1 MSPRRPNLSSP
12 PVIAG
17 VVVVLAVLVVVNVR
31 TFAPHRARGRAP
43 AASEVRVQAHPSLPM
58 DLEEVLLQAGK
69 SAVGL
74 GEPVTGPRPAV
85 TRDPFLASSLALPVA
100 LPPTAATTPA
110 ARSARPG
117 GPVCTAVMLGS
128 GEPSA
133 LVDGRLCRAG
143 DRVGSYTI
151 ESIDRRGVTLGGE
164 RKLFLP
170 VGSASAGEGVHVV
183 VTGVATGDRLGR
195 TSLVEH
201 AESEKR

>member
-12 PVIAG
+12 PVIVG
-17 VVVVLAVLVVVNVR
+17 VFVVLAVLVVVNVR
-31 TFAPHRARGRAP
+31 TFAPHRSRVRA
-43 AASEVRVQAHPSLPM
+43 AAGSEVRVQAHPSLPM
-58 DLEEVLLQAGK
+58 DLEEVLLQAGR
-69 SAVGL
+69 SAAGL
-74 GEPVTGPRPAV
+74 GEQVTGPRPEV
-85 TRDPFLASSLALPVA
+85 TRDPFLASTIALP
-100 LPPTAATTPA
+100 TTPA
-110 ARSARPG
+110 AAPAARPVRQG

-151 ESIDRRGVTLGGE
+151 ESIDRRGVALGGE

-170 VGSASAGEGVHVV
+170 VGAASAGEGVHVV